1 MSEEEDRKIVKFN
14 VGGTRYEVARSLI
27 EMHPDTML
35 ARVVSKEWQL
45 DPSKEVFIERNG
57 SRFKYVL
64 DYLRDGKA
72 LVSNDVCKESIL
84 AELQYFGIS
93 HQERDVQHGHYGPLG
108 SIHSSESILA
118 SSTSKIFRFV
128 HICLLHTPRPFFQKS
143 LEFTVYDNF
152 EKEFCGICREIAEI
166 FYSRGDERKL
176 KLLELSKYYG
186 FSPQDIIYYPAKAG
200 AYYPAK
206 DGRRFVGHRCTVKI
220 ELL

>member
-27 EMHPDTML
+27 GMHPDTML
-35 ARVVSKEWQL
+35 ARIVSNEWQM
-45 DPSKEVFIERNG
+45 DPSKEVFIERDG

-64 DYLRDGKA
+64 DYLRNGKA

-93 HQERDVQHGHYGPLG
+93 HQERDVQHGHYGPSG

-128 HICLLHTPRPFFQKS
+128 HICLLHTPRPIFEKS
-143 LEFTVYDNF
+143 LEFTVYDIS
-152 EKEFCGICREIAEI
+152 EKEFYGICKHMADI
-166 FYSRGDERKL
+166 FYSKGDERKL

-186 FSPQDIIYYPAKAG
+186 FSPQDIS
-200 AYYPAK
+200 
-206 DGRRFVGHRCTVKI
+206 FVGHRCTVKI